1 MENALL
7 VGLSRQMVLGRA
19 MDVVANNIAN
29 MNTTGFKAD
38 NAMFEEYLM
47 PVARENRF
55 SPADQRV
62 SFVNDRGA
70 WHNLSGGALQQTGN
84 PLDIAIDGD
93 AFIAVQT
100 AAGERYTRSG
110 ALKINSAGVIVTAL
124 QAAMQNVPLVMPVF
138 ISKWGEATP
147 VLASSST
154 NGIPPHYLKQNQGAE
169 PWRTFI
175 NGDGSINVPR
185 APGSSWGPPRN
196 W

>member
-1 MENALL
+1 MLPLL
-7 VGLSRQMVLGRA
+7 NSGRVELLDHARCVAQICCLERQVSRGGR
-19 MDVVANNIAN
+19 DNINHPPGTHDDVAN
-29 MNTTGFKAD
+29 
-38 NAMFEEYLM
+38 
-47 PVARENRF
+47 
-55 SPADQRV
+55 
-62 SFVNDRGA
+62 
-70 WHNLSGGALQQTGN
+70 
-84 PLDIAIDGD
+84 
-93 AFIAVQT
+93 AV
-100 AAGERYTRSG
+100 
-110 ALKINSAGVIVTAL
+110 AGVIVTAL